1 MVYGCARIRLQLYT
15 STHVCTNLPPIMRRY
30 ARDPSLPCDEDV
42 FKRSFCVAEGRI
54 RLQFHLG
61 AGRAASNSRT
71 FSRTGA
77 AVVVQARTT
86 LTFTATLNP
95 TLGAGRGLPRQSWQW
110 WFLYETTDW

>member
-1 MVYGCARIRLQLYT
+1 MLGNAYGVQLQLHICTY
-15 STHVCTNLPPIMRRY
+15 VCTNLPQVMRRY

-42 FKRSFCVAEGRI
+42 CKRSFCVAEGRI

-77 AVVVQARTT
+77 AVIVQARTI
-86 LTFTATLNP
+86 LLSTAR
-95 TLGAGRGLPRQSWQW
+95 AA
-110 WFLYETTDW
+110 ETELAVVVLV

>member
-1 MVYGCARIRLQLYT
+1 
-15 STHVCTNLPPIMRRY
+15 MRRY

-42 FKRSFCVAEGRI
+42 CKRSFCVAKGRI

-77 AVVVQARTT
+77 PVVVQARTM
-86 LTFTATLNP
+86 LTFTARAAETEL
-95 TLGAGRGLPRQSWQW
+95 AKV
-110 WFLYETTDW
+110 FLS